1 MFSYFL
7 QILKTIMQVKM
18 STIIIKLQKIK
29 EREIKHNNNINLE
42 VKDL

>member
-1 MFSYFL
+1 
-7 QILKTIMQVKM
+7 MQVKM